1 MLETRPLLFQRAA
14 TQAHGSRGA
23 DRSPDSLGFRCATG
37 ENYSPVAQ
45 DFYPVAQ
52 APSLPGCA
60 GSLTPRLRS
69 PGQPSRRLPPSDARV
84 ARVPVAGKPCRGVA
98 WRGRGLAW
106 LGAAWRGEGHN
117 VGCTHVHVY
126 YAISGRRC
134 FANTMFR
141 PSQTRA
147 CTVVPR
153 SAARTLHLGP
163 DVGADVNRER
173 DCVLAPA
180 RSGRRRRLRSA
191 APAGFLDRGGD
202 GRKVRTTRHGL
213 LPSTCPAARGP
224 APATGRPGAAR
235 RRHRS
240 RGGYSVTVKPRAL
253 ASPHAARCPSVCG
266 QTRTPP
272 NRSSASVACWAR
284 SLEEGRSSRR

>member
-1 MLETRPLLFQRAA
+1 MSQRPSEGPPRARTSGPESVALAGQGRAPAVTPPLSPGRSRARPTRPGPRRLRLRGVLETRPLLFQRAA

-37 ENYSPVAQ
+37 ENYSQVAQ
-45 DFYPVAQ
+45 DFFPGCATRF
-52 APSLPGCA
+52 PGCA

-117 VGCTHVHVY
+117 VGC
-126 YAISGRRC
+126 
-134 FANTMFR
+134 

-153 SAARTLHLGP
+153 SAART
-163 DVGADVNRER
+163 
-173 DCVLAPA
+173 
-180 RSGRRRRLRSA
+180 
-191 APAGFLDRGGD
+191 FTW
-202 GRKVRTTRHGL
+202 VRT
-213 LPSTCPAARGP
+213 SGP
-224 APATGRPGAAR
+224 T
-235 RRHRS
+235 
-240 RGGYSVTVKPRAL
+240 
-253 ASPHAARCPSVCG
+253 
-266 QTRTPP
+266 
-272 NRSSASVACWAR
+272 
-284 SLEEGRSSRR
+284 